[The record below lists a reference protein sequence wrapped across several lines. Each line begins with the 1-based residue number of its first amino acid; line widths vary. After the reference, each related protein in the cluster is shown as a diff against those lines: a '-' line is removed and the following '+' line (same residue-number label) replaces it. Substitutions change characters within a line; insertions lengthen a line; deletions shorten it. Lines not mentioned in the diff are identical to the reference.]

1 MSNIS
6 TFGAFTTARLGIYAS
21 MAGLTVTGNNIS
33 NINTYGY
40 TRQALDQMSFYS
52 GAADRYAPAYG
63 NIGQGVLV
71 TGVSQLRDP
80 YLDIRYRNEQASV
93 GATTAKLN
101 GLSGL
106 STVLDEVAKGNGDGV
121 IEKQLKDLI
130 DKLNTYNTENAG
142 KDEFD
147 SLVRSS
153 ADSLVK
159 LLNTYAGKLEG
170 LQKDADKAFRQDL
183 ERVNTV
189 MSRIRDLNQSI
200 RKSEIRGDN
209 ALELRDERNLL
220 LDELSGYVKINVT
233 YEKEDIGEGLTI
245 ENLVVNLDDPDK
257 TLLIHGI
264 YGSQM
269 EIRQL
274 PTLNPDYD
282 QDYVD
287 NFQPGPVDPNDPGG
301 EQIPFDPIKGFKY
314 LDKDGNPVATE
325 AEAKMY
331 ESPNY
336 DLNVTALKDNNGKY
350 YKTTDAKKIEP
361 YVQGAPKSLDNIKQ
375 AIADLITA
383 AGTNDPDITVAADG
397 MSWTGKDAVTGET
410 ITTTYRILSKQQK
423 DGNGNPMFEIDPGTG
438 DPALDAT
445 GKKIPIMEYTYETTV
460 RRTHDAARELG
471 DNDLYGALQSSRE
484 ILTETGEFATGD
496 AVAADAKATTKRGI
510 PYYRNALDAL
520 ANKFANVLNDANQP
534 YRVDVDGNYVDK
546 HGNQV
551 YDMDGKALNSKDT
564 LTDDQKAV
572 LEGKTWY
579 RISQQLSWTAPGDT
593 TPTTYMNAYVD
604 AQGQPILGDD
614 GKPLV
619 TAKKLEDMSDNE
631 RQKIAKDAITT
642 NNTGYT
648 YMQNE
653 GGQRVGSVLFSNS
666 STTDDTT
673 NINASN
679 ISIADGWSAG
689 SPRIQISGYTDDNGK
704 PILST
709 DNSNILHILAQFD
722 TEYVYTP
729 GELPGNPQ
737 NADVPYYEGTFNG
750 MLANI
755 NNILGEDTAETMNM
769 LNNYTASALDLDTSR
784 DSVSSVDLND
794 EATSLMQYQKSY
806 SAACRLMTTID
817 EALDKLINGT
827 GVVGR

>member
-106 STVLDEVAKGNGDGV
+106 STILDEVGKGDGDGV
-121 IEKQLKDLI
+121 VEKQLKDLI

-147 SLVRSS
+147 SLVRAS

-287 NFQPGPVDPNDPGG
+287 NFIPERSDPTAPDSPMTTLDPK
-301 EQIPFDPIKGFKY
+301 FGFKY

-361 YVQGAPKSLDNIKQ
+361 YVQGAPKSLTDVEAIIEQLIKDGQ
-375 AIADLITA
+375 DGVEADP
-383 AGTNDPDITVAADG
+383 GQ
-397 MSWTGKDAVTGET
+397 MSWTGKDPITGET
-410 ITTTYRILSKQQK
+410 ITTTYRILSRQQK
-423 DGNGNPMFEIDPGTG
+423 DQNGNPLYKVDNNG
-438 DPALDAT
+438 DPELDAT

-484 ILTETGEFATGD
+484 ILTETGEFATED
-496 AVAADAKATTKRGI
+496 AITADAKAATKRGI

-520 ANKFANVLNDANQP
+520 ANKFANVMNEANRP

-546 HGNQV
+546 NGNQV

-572 LEGKTWY
+572 LEGKTFY
-579 RISQQLSWTAPGDT
+579 RTASTVSWSPDAA
-593 TPTTYMNAYVD
+593 TPPVNYPNAYVD

-614 GKPLV
+614 GKPLAA
-619 TAKKLEDMSDNE
+619 AKNLEDMSDNE
-631 RQKIAKDAITT
+631 RQQLADNAVTDDVT
-642 NNTGYT
+642 DPTYT
-648 YMQNE
+648 YTKNE

-689 SPRIQISGYTDDNGK
+689 SPRIQISGYTDDKGK

-722 TEYVYTP
+722 TDYVYTP
-729 GELPGNPQ
+729 GELPGDPK

-794 EATSLMQYQKSY
+794 EATNLMQYQKSY

>member
-93 GATTAKLN
+93 GAMTAKLN

-106 STVLDEVAKGNGDGV
+106 STILDEVGKGNGDGV

-159 LLNTYAGKLEG
+159 LFNSYAGKLEG
-170 LQKDADKAFRQDL
+170 LQQDADKAFRQDL

-245 ENLVVNLDDPDK
+245 ENLVVNLDDPNK

-269 EIRQL
+269 EIRQT
-274 PTLNPDYD
+274 PVPNPKYD
-282 QDYVD
+282 ETYIPDDVD
-287 NFQPGPVDPNDPGG
+287 NLTDADKEAMYP
-301 EQIPFDPIKGFKY
+301 Y
-314 LDKDGNPVATE
+314 LDKDKKPVEKKEDA
-325 AEAKMY
+325 AFQD
-331 ESPNY
+331 SPNY

-350 YKTTDAKKIEP
+350 YKTTDAKTTEP
-361 YVQGAPKSLDNIKQ
+361 YVQGDPKSLENIQ
-375 AIADLITA
+375 AEIKA
-383 AGTNDPDITVAADG
+383 AIEALMAADDQPG
-397 MSWTGKDAVTGET
+397 GDATGLMSWTGKDPDTGET
-410 ITTTYRILSKQQK
+410 ITTTFRILSKQQIGA
-423 DGNGNPMFEIDPGTG
+423 DGKPIYNTVTGADGTETRT
-438 DPALDAT
+438 PV
-445 GKKIPIMEYTYETTV
+445 MEYTYETTV
-460 RRTHDAARELG
+460 RRTHDVARELG

-484 ILTETGEFATGD
+484 ILTETGEFATQD
-496 AVAADAKATTKRGI
+496 AVDMDGKAATKRGI

-520 ANKFANVLNDANQP
+520 ANKFASVLNDANQP

-551 YDMDGKALNSKDT
+551 YDMDGKALSSKDT

-572 LEGKTWY
+572 LEGETFY
-579 RISQQLSWTAPGDT
+579 RIAPTLSWTAPDET
-593 TPTTYMNAYVD
+593 TPTNYADAYVD
-604 AQGQPILGDD
+604 ADGKPILGDD
-614 GKPLV
+614 GKPL
-619 TAKKLEDMSDNE
+619 TIAKKLEDMSDNE
-631 RQKIAKDAITT
+631 RQKIAKDAVTT
-642 NNTGYT
+642 DNMPDPATGYT
-648 YMQNE
+648 YTKNE

-666 STTDDTT
+666 STSDDTT
-673 NINASN
+673 EINASN

-689 SPRIQISGYTDDNGK
+689 SPRIQISAYTDDAGK

-722 TEYVYTP
+722 TDYVYTP
-729 GELPGNPQ
+729 GELPGDPL

-750 MLANI
+750 MLANM
-755 NNILGEDTAETMNM
+755 NNILGEDTAETMVM
-769 LNNYTASALDLDTSR
+769 LDNYSASALDLDTSR

-794 EATSLMQYQKSY
+794 EATNLMQYQKSY